1 MMEMEERVLNNRY
14 ISSVVFPID
23 AMPGPGPQR
32 GTPTHPLCRFVFLSL
47 FWKNCIEYKVFMSK
61 IIE

>member
-47 FWKNCIEYKVFMSK
+47 FGK
-61 IIE
+61 IVLNIKSL

>member
-14 ISSVVFPID
+14 ISSVVFPIG

-47 FWKNCIEYKVFMSK
+47 FGK
-61 IIE
+61 IVLNIKSL